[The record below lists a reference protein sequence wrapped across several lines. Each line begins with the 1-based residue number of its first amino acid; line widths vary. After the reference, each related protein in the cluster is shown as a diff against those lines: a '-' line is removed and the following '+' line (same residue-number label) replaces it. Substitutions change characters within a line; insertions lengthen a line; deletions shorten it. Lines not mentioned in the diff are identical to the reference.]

1 MSLLPSASVLQK
13 TLYSALPDFASIA
26 WVEKIGSTNVNLMQ
40 EVRNTQ
46 SAMGRPALLGA
57 HTQTSGRG
65 RAGRRWENPPGSTL
79 MFSCAYDVFVPPAR
93 LPMLAPVVGIVACEQ
108 LRKIAGPAIQDR
120 LLMKWP
126 NDILYDQ
133 AKLSGLLVES
143 TRPARRE
150 SQHHHVVIVG
160 MGMNLSSAVE
170 LTQHLGRKVADWTS
184 VLGDLSEDP
193 GRSEDIALLVARI
206 ARAWRDAFAQ
216 YEQQGFAAFMARHAQ
231 IDALREHQVNV
242 IQDGRIVLS
251 GAACGVNQDACL
263 LVESAGQQHAITIG
277 DISIRP
283 EGQG

>member
-13 TLYSALPDFASIA
+13 TLYSALPDFAGIA
-26 WVEKIGSTNVNLMQ
+26 WVEQVGSTNVNLMQ
-40 EVRNTQ
+40 EVRSTQ
-46 SAMGRPALLGA
+46 SEMGRPALLGA

-65 RAGRRWENPPGSTL
+65 RAGRKWQNTPGSTL

-93 LPMLAPVVGIVACEQ
+93 LPMLAPVAGIVACEQ
-108 LRKIAGPAIQDR
+108 LRKIAGPAVQDR

-143 TRPARRE
+143 TRPAKRE

-184 VLGDLSEDP
+184 VLSDINGDTGP
-193 GRSEDIALLVARI
+193 SEDIALLVARI

-216 YEQQGFAAFMARHAQ
+216 YEQQGFEAFMERHHQ
-231 IDALREHQVNV
+231 IDALHEQDVNV
-242 IQDGRIVLS
+242 VVDDRVVLS
-251 GAACGVNQDACL
+251 GPARGVNSDACL
-263 LVESAGQQHAITIG
+263 LVESDARLHAITIG

-283 EGQG
+283 KNQD